1 MAKSQ
6 RKKRISKQEQVK
18 LLMIEIK
25 RNDEVLRKN
34 KEEYDDQV
42 MAGLYMEK
50 YPPEAPLYS
59 TFLEKMELDLEEVEI
74 ALASDM
80 EIVNPMFKFQA
91 DPRWLEIQQ
100 VKQKKQAELLK
111 VNIKDLGKMIEKVK
125 NDIETH
131 NDRMVERRIQILEDL
146 AGLGEDVS
154 ELKAASPNYIG

>member
-6 RKKRISKQEQVK
+6 RKKRLSKEEQVK

-34 KEEYDDQV
+34 KEDYDDQV

-111 VNIKDLGKMIEKVK
+111 VNITDLGKMIAKVK

-131 NDRMVERRIQILEDL
+131 NGRMVERRIQILEDL

-154 ELKAASPNYIG
+154 ELKAGSPNYIG